1 MNKLKKFVAVLL
13 SATILMSMTTLA
25 VAANETSSEPTAEI
39 TTDNYSISTDNSM
52 GELIAD
58 ALEGSEENLDPS
70 SSDGYTS
77 CINDIEVNGSTVAV
91 EYHATQD
98 CTMLVA
104 LYDENTNKMLASGK
118 STATAES
125 TLVNV
130 TIETEQMPQAYV
142 LKAFMLDEHNAPIA
156 DAHTDIMHTTP
167 MLELLEMT
175 VSDFEE
181 EQILNLDENENTNFA
196 VYSEGVKKFSMTD
209 TQNIL
214 KSYDK
219 TNGVYVF
226 ENASNE
232 LLNLN
237 VGDFIACDD
246 DANNIIIIKVKSFTV
261 DGTTVTI
268 AEDETSLDEVF
279 NYVKI
284 ESKQSMEDAI
294 VENGT
299 AEETASTYASKVP
312 QSVGASFD
320 KDAYN
325 LVFGDSKDRYEYSG
339 GIALDLDLECDLYL
353 SFSTLEIELKF
364 TVSYGAVFECEGEL
378 PEEQLADLSKK
389 LSIKFSPVTGINID
403 CTPEIIVKF
412 SGSAKA
418 EFTATGEIGFEA
430 GISDDGTFFN
440 KTKDF
445 SVKPSVSIEAEI
457 FIGLDLGP
465 DVEVI
470 HEKIA
475 EIDLEAIAGVTITGT
490 VKLEGEDLVDKQE
503 ESMHMCD
510 LCIEGEINV
519 GLTLEAAITF
529 LDENYEFEPALNI
542 SIYKKDFYYS
552 ADMKDL
558 GFGECPYKKYLV
570 TVTVKDTDNKPIS
583 GANVTYSTDAK
594 SNVYFGT
601 TDVNGEV
608 KAYLDGHHLDE
619 SGEPA
624 KTWYLFSAEK
634 DGEKYLAPIYLYPND
649 VKELTITFGKK
660 TTELKIT
667 VLDKAS
673 KPIEGA
679 EVSVSY
685 ASHTMNAQGVTDK
698 EGLCVLTVET
708 YDTYDIT
715 VMSGSLYDSRTIN
728 IETDGRF
735 PIFRLFEE
743 EEPTEPI
750 TTTTPPTIPTEPTSP
765 NMPTTPSTPNQPTTV
780 PETEPIT
787 TPVNIIDSGQ
797 CGENAFWSLDKN
809 YCLTISGSGEMY
821 DMVDSSSSPW
831 DDYRREITKLVIE
844 EGITSIGKKAFWGYD
859 MSSITFP
866 SSLKFIDDD
875 AFWCC
880 NNLESI
886 TIPKNL
892 EGIGV
897 SSFAGCQKLES
908 IEFSEPSSLK
918 YIGKEAFESCY
929 SLRRV
934 EFPSSLTSIG
944 SSAFVGCNGLREIII
959 PPSVTSIGSSAF
971 NTFANFEIFF
981 YGNFPGINDVIFF
994 SSEVTA
1000 YYPAGNPTWTE
1011 DRLLNYGG
1019 KVTWIPIS
1027 VASANYKTSVSC
1039 AFPLA
1044 YSASDCEVVSENN
1057 DVSFDNLCRNT
1068 GYVIAV
1074 VKSSTVDDILSADNL
1089 LYFNQYKSDE
1099 NGCLSVNNL
1108 PVDENEDFE
1117 VLIFGRIKGDV
1128 NGDNDFDVNDVTYTQ
1143 MHLAQYKKEDG
1154 CEMIDTA
1161 NYEAFN
1167 QADFN
1172 GDGLIDVSDVTHMQ
1186 LTLAGIV

>member
-13 SATILMSMTTLA
+13 SATILMSMTTFA

-142 LKAFMLDEHNAPIA
+142 LKAFMLDGHNAPIA

-246 DANNIIIIKVKSFTV
+246 DTNNIIIIKVKSFTV

-299 AEETASTYASKVP
+299 AQETASTYASKVP

-339 GIALDLDLECDLYL
+339 GFALDLDLECDLYL

-728 IETDGRF
+728 IETDGRY

-765 NMPTTPSTPNQPTTV
+765 NMPTTPSTPNQPTTE

-809 YCLTISGSGEMY
+809 YCLTISGSGEMEH
-821 DMVDSSSSPW
+821 DMRDNTGWTPYEEKIKS
-831 DDYRREITKLVIE
+831 VIVE
-844 EGITSIGKKAFWGYD
+844 DGITTIGDHSFYFCTALSQVTIPDSI
-859 MSSITFP
+859 
-866 SSLKFIDDD
+866 
-875 AFWCC
+875 
-880 NNLESI
+880 I
-886 TIPKNL
+886 TI
-892 EGIGV
+892 
-897 SSFAGCQKLES
+897 SAHSFAGCSSLTEIDLPEGLTHIGNCAFNYCSRLTSVEIPETVVEIGPSAFCGCYRLKSINIPNGITKLSCNIFEDCDRLES
-908 IEFSEPSSLK
+908 I
-918 YIGKEAFESCY
+918 
-929 SLRRV
+929 
-934 EFPSSLTSIG
+934 
-944 SSAFVGCNGLREIII
+944 II
-959 PPSVTSIGSSAF
+959 PASVNQINFHAF
-971 NTFANFEIFF
+971 RRCENIKLYFLGDAPYF
-981 YGNFPGINDVIFF
+981 YVYSYYVQPF
-994 SSEVTA
+994 SDATVTV
-1000 YYPAGNPTWTE
+1000 YYPADNPTWTS
-1011 DRLLNYGG
+1011 DIMMSYGG
-1019 KVTWIPIS
+1019 NTTWIPYY
-1027 VASANYKTSVSC
+1027 ANAAACNV
-1039 AFPLA
+1039 PVA
-1044 YSASDCEVVSENN
+1044 YSASDCAVVYENN

-1117 VLIFGRIKGDV
+1117 VFIFGRIKGDV